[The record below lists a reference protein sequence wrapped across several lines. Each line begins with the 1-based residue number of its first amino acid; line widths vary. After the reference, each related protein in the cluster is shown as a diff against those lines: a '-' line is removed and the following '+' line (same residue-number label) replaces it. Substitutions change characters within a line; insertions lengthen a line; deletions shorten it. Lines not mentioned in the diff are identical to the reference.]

1 MLRELKFIKIIFEPI
16 VDYLTMGGEIF
27 ISENLSLVGSI
38 GIIIEI
44 LTMKNF
50 IRGLFF

>member
-1 MLRELKFIKIIFEPI
+1 
-16 VDYLTMGGEIF
+16 MGGEIF

-44 LTMKNF
+44 PNYEKLYKKFHLIKN
-50 IRGLFF
+50 II